1 MSVDCDGG
9 TYPAACA
16 EEEASLRKGLSSPL
30 FPPHKGRIVCP
41 PPWPRFCVARTE
53 TDCASG
59 WATIKTGEINAVL
72 SKEEI
77 DAFVQNPKKG
87 TSKQCLMA

>member
-1 MSVDCDGG
+1 M
-9 TYPAACA
+9 A
-16 EEEASLRKGLSSPL
+16 
-30 FPPHKGRIVCP
+30 PPSC
-41 PPWPRFCVARTE
+41 PRFGVTRTE

-77 DAFVQNPKKG
+77 DAFVQSPKKG